1 MLFINRII
9 EVKNVATNYHEN
21 LVAHELVTEGA
32 YVSLCNKYGQTPL
45 EKAQR
50 YLAQE
55 LEKRAQD
62 LDQDLTQIPYQDQV
76 WPSGPPRP
84 NTMRVQ
90 ENVRMNVSFSI
101 IL

>member
-1 MLFINRII
+1 MLQ
-9 EVKNVATNYHEN
+9 NYHEN

-90 ENVRMNVSFSI
+90 ENVRMNVFFSNFF
-101 IL
+101 L

>member
-1 MLFINRII
+1 MYQ
-9 EVKNVATNYHEN
+9 NYHGN
-21 LVAHELVTEGA
+21 SVAHELVTEGA

-90 ENVRMNVSFSI
+90 ENVRKVDFLFKMINK
-101 IL
+101 